1 TLASCV
7 IARHHAVGRGDIST
21 RFSQRPGL
29 RPHRD
34 RHAGSLGDAS
44 EGSFLHDRPVAK
56 ATTLTTPN
64 RTRLA
69 AMIQNKPSS
78 APCNTVIQYQ
88 PPMVTTA
95 RRTQPAMNG
104 QSTLPAPWLAK

>member
-1 TLASCV
+1 MTIVVSFPLA
-7 IARHHAVGRGDIST
+7 ARLTRLRGY
-21 RFSQRPGL
+21 RAPY
-29 RPHRD
+29 
-34 RHAGSLGDAS
+34 RHAGSLRDAS

-69 AMIQNKPSS
+69 AMIQNKLSS
-78 APCNTVIQYQ
+78 EPCNTVIQYP